1 MYIYVDRNFMMA
13 DHVVLVLKS
22 SLRSLAEQEQPL
34 SLTTVI
40 ILSRGTYTSK
50 GQARLRTGLEQGLL
64 TAHSEQITPSE
75 FKQRRR
81 TPPNNGLLCC
91 SSWPSAHRKG
101 D

>member
-1 MYIYVDRNFMMA
+1 MVVYIYVDRNFMMA

-50 GQARLRTGLEQGLL
+50 GQAGRTEDRTRTGVVD
-64 TAHSEQITPSE
+64 
-75 FKQRRR
+75 
-81 TPPNNGLLCC
+81 
-91 SSWPSAHRKG
+91 SAL
-101 D
+101 